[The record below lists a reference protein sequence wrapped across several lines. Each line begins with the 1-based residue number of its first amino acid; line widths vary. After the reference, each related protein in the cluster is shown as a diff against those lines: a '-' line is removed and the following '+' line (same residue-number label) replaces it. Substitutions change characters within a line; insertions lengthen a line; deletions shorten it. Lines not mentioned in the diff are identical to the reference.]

1 MNVDING
8 ASLEDF
14 GFTDLKSV
22 DGIGL
27 LTRGFV
33 LNCSS
38 DWIQPGSV
46 TTNWTQPAGISTMW
60 AGATNTIF
68 GDC

>member
-8 ASLEDF
+8 PSLSDF
-14 GFTDLKSV
+14 GFTDLKTV

-33 LNCSS
+33 ITCSS
-38 DWIQPGSV
+38 DWIQPHSV
-46 TTNWTQPAGISTMW
+46 TTSWSQPTGVSTMW
-60 AGATNTIF
+60 AGATNTVF
-68 GDC
+68 GSC